1 MEQRQNL
8 VFIMTDHQRADSI
21 GMVQTDKDGQSTE
34 VCPTLNRLA
43 AEGAYFSRMYN
54 ASPLCVPARTAL
66 ATGKYPT
73 DNGIV
78 YNDWQG
84 TCASQHLTL
93 HQILAESGY
102 DVAHIGVDHIRVSP
116 PLREQV
122 DFVKWIDKTDHQRYL
137 KDLGLTEPT
146 KEPISAFKR
155 TVRENQWGRYVQ
167 TGYSNTYCSQWH
179 GAAEHF
185 KDRYFCQQAVDFLE
199 AQAASEQKK
208 PFALFLYLWAP
219 HPPFWVPEPYQTMFP
234 PEKIDLPSNVG
245 QTAKDEPFNRRHSIA
260 RQLAE
265 GICIDEWRQ
274 VWAAHMGL
282 VRLADDGIGQVLET
296 LKQRDQFEQSLIVYT
311 SDHGDHL
318 GQHRMYQKME
328 MYEEAMRVPAIIRL
342 PDATVQSSNRPVSHL
357 DLMPTVLDLFNLAQ
371 PDRLD
376 GISLAGMVTA
386 TEPVPN
392 RSIYCQYSG
401 NPTLGDI
408 RRAVVTQRYKYIY
421 DPTDQPE
428 LYDLEQDPQ
437 ETKNCAADPAYQ
449 SVQQEL
455 HQDLKS
461 WSQQHGDWIQFD

>member
-1 MEQRQNL
+1 MIR
-8 VFIMTDHQRADSI
+8 RPPR
-21 GMVQTDKDGQSTE
+21 STLF
-34 VCPTLNRLA
+34 PYTTLFR
-43 AEGAYFSRMYN
+43 S
-54 ASPLCVPARTAL
+54 
-66 ATGKYPT
+66 
-73 DNGIV
+73 
-78 YNDWQG
+78 
-84 TCASQHLTL
+84 
-93 HQILAESGY
+93 
-102 DVAHIGVDHIRVSP
+102 
-116 PLREQV
+116 
-122 DFVKWIDKTDHQRYL
+122 
-137 KDLGLTEPT
+137 
-146 KEPISAFKR
+146 
-155 TVRENQWGRYVQ
+155 
-167 TGYSNTYCSQWH
+167 
-179 GAAEHF
+179 
-185 KDRYFCQQAVDFLE
+185 
-199 AQAASEQKK
+199 KK

-328 MYEEAMRVPAIIRL
+328 MYEEAIRVPAIIRL

-376 GISLAGMVTA
+376 GISLAGTVTA

-408 RRAVVTQRYKYIY
+408 RRAALRRI
-421 DPTDQPE
+421 DE
-428 LYDLEQDPQ
+428 LR
-437 ETKNCAADPAYQ
+437 A
-449 SVQQEL
+449 
-455 HQDLKS
+455 
-461 WSQQHGDWIQFD
+461 I